1 MTVQCCVC
9 KKIKLED
16 SWTKSQLERPHDVS
30 HTYCPACLRVS
41 EAAMAIERLQA
52 NAVHPLTA

>member
-9 KKIKLED
+9 KKIKQED
-16 SWTKSQLERPHDVS
+16 SWKNASLVRPQEVS
-30 HTYCPACLRVS
+30 HTYCPACLRAS

-52 NAVHPLTA
+52 NAAHPVIA